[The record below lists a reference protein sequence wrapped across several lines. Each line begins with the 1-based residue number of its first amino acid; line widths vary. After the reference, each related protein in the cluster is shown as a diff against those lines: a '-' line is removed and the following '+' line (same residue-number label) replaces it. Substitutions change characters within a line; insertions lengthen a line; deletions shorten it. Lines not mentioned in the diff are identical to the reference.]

1 MKEENYFMHCT
12 SRSFFLFLIFLFVS
26 LKISHAQNEIK
37 YQQYT
42 SEKGLS
48 ENVVYSLYKD
58 KKGFIWIGTDYGL
71 NRFDGYQ
78 YKKYFNI
85 AGDTNS
91 LSSNSI
97 LAIVENPDGKI
108 WIGTY
113 DGLNLFDPETGLV
126 KRIPNPL
133 GRKKFISDR
142 IRMINKAE
150 LLVHSSGSEL
160 FIYHTLHG
168 TWKQLYL
175 PPDIFLLDLNPCQ
188 MPDKRVAFF
197 CSNQL
202 QKTTVIVTLNS
213 QNKTLQLKG
222 PREIFPFLRDEQLK
236 NYFYLEQSGEHIVL
250 TGSSKIEIYDSAGKL
265 VTDLQADQGVQQRG
279 LAVYD
284 MARIDSVSIWLA
296 TNLGLVIYNFVN
308 HSLAFAKLKS
318 ESHIIFGN
326 NEIRSLLNDNNG
338 NIWIGMFG
346 EGLLRTRTTP
356 SKFRNILLADLNGTV
371 FQQMVFGLYQWYGDT
386 VAAETSYGNFILLHK
401 DKVVRRLS
409 YKDFTLDK
417 IVALSTGQSFN
428 QLNTGQKQLLSRLF
442 NEKSL
447 MPFRFTMPNS
457 TTLISIY
464 AGINVYK
471 NNVLVYSSNTIVGNL
486 VEDDQYF
493 WISSDNGLLRLD
505 KVTFE
510 DSIFSYRGDG
520 PPYSGSGNLYH
531 IAFDSR
537 KDVWAGTKGDGLVH
551 FNRKENTVERFTT
564 KDGLPD
570 NVIYMVL
577 PDKAGN
583 LWLTTNNG
591 ISRFNIQARTFTN
604 YSRQDGLLNTEF
616 NRQGGVLNTAGF
628 IYLTGTSEIDFFE
641 PASLVSISLKAKIH
655 IAGILINGENV
666 TVANEIKVR
675 HDQNNISIFFTANS
689 FTRPDLVYYRY
700 RVKGIIN
707 EWERVQGKNQ
717 LELYALAPNNYVVEI
732 QSSLNN
738 SEWSDSAIIK
748 ITILHPWWKQWWFK
762 LLLIITIVSLCVLA
776 VSTYIRSKLLK
787 KQHLFEKQIGIIK
800 ERDRIIAD
808 LHDDVGAT
816 LSSMHIYGDLA
827 DSFWDS
833 QPEKSKDMV
842 GKISS
847 LSKELMTRMSD
858 IVWSLKSPG
867 EEKNSFTPRL
877 KNYTQDLLSGKGIAV
892 NFDIN
897 ETVAAQISNPL
908 ARKNILLI
916 AKEAINNIAK
926 YSCATETEISL
937 NLLGEAVELMIRD
950 NGKGF
955 DLAQTPN
962 GNGLGN
968 ITQRCKQLNG
978 KCEFKSAP
986 GQGVSLVCRFPVAII
1001 SHTG

>member
-1 MKEENYFMHCT
+1 MNCT
-12 SRSFFLFLIFLFVS
+12 SRSFFLWLVFLFVGPS
-26 LKISHAQNEIK
+26 ISYAQNEVK

-58 KKGFIWIGTDYGL
+58 KRGFIWIGTDYGL

-78 YKKYFNI
+78 YKKYFHI
-85 AGDTNS
+85 AGDTTS

-97 LAIVENPDGKI
+97 LALVENSDGKI
-108 WIGTY
+108 WVGTY
-113 DGLNLFDPETGLV
+113 DGLNLFNPVTGLS
-126 KRIPNPL
+126 KRIPNPYN
-133 GRKKFISDR
+133 RKKFVSDR
-142 IRMINKAE
+142 ISMINKDE
-150 LLVHSSGSEL
+150 LLVHSSGSEI
-160 FIYHTLHG
+160 FIYHVLLG

-175 PPDIFLLDLNPCQ
+175 PPNTFLLDTNPFQ
-188 MPDKRVAFF
+188 LPDKMLAF
-197 CSNQL
+197 CCTNKL
-202 QKTTVIVTLNS
+202 IKGTIVLTFDS
-213 QNKTLQLKG
+213 QNKVLQLKK
-222 PREIFPFLRDEQLK
+222 PRNIFPFLRDENLR
-236 NYFYLEQSGEHIVL
+236 NYFYLEQAGEHIVL
-250 TGSSKIEIYDSAGKL
+250 TESSTIEVYSRSGKL
-265 VTDLQADQGVQQRG
+265 VTALQTVQGSQQRG
-279 LAVYD
+279 LTVYD
-284 MARIDSVSIWLA
+284 MARIDSASIWLA
-296 TNLGLVIYNFVN
+296 TNLGLVIYNSITQNLV
-308 HSLAFAKLKS
+308 FAKLKG
-318 ESHIIFGN
+318 ESQILFGN
-326 NEIRSLLNDNNG
+326 NDMRSLLNDDNG
-338 NIWIGMFG
+338 NVWIGMFG
-346 EGLLRTRTTP
+346 EGLLRTRTAT
-356 SKFRNILLADLNGTV
+356 SKFSNILLADLNGKV
-371 FQQMVFGLYQWYGDT
+371 FQQMVFGLYQWQGDT

-401 DKVVRRLS
+401 DKVVRRL
-409 YKDFTLDK
+409 YYEDFTIDK
-417 IVALSTGQSFN
+417 IVSLSTGKSFD
-428 QLNTGQKQLLSRLF
+428 QLNKGQKQLLSKLF
-442 NEKSL
+442 NERAL
-447 MPFRFTMPNS
+447 IPFRFSIPNS
-457 TTLISIY
+457 TTVISIY
-464 AGINVYK
+464 AGVTVYR
-471 NNVLVYSSNTIVGNL
+471 NNELAYSNNTIPGNL
-486 VEDDQYF
+486 IEDDHYF

-505 KVTFE
+505 KETLQ
-510 DSIFSYRGDG
+510 DSVYSYRGGD
-520 PPYSGSGNLYH
+520 PVYSGKGNLYH
-531 IAFDSR
+531 IALDGR
-537 KDVWAGTKGDGLVH
+537 NDIWAGTKGDGLVH
-551 FNRKENTVERFTT
+551 FNRVENAIERFTT

-570 NVIYMVL
+570 NVIYMIL
-577 PDKAGN
+577 PDRAGN

-591 ISRFNIQARTFTN
+591 ISRFNIQTRAFTN
-604 YSRQDGLLNTEF
+604 FSRQDGLLNTEF
-616 NRQGGVLNTAGF
+616 NRQGGLLNTSGM
-628 IYLTGTSEIDFFE
+628 IYLTGTSGVDFFE
-641 PASLVSISLKAKIH
+641 PASLISTSPTAKVH
-655 IAGILINGENV
+655 IAGLLANGEEV
-666 TVANEIKVR
+666 TVADEIKLR
-675 HDQNNISIFFTANS
+675 HDQNNISILYTANS
-689 FTRPDLVYYRY
+689 FARPDLVYYRY
-700 RVKGIIN
+700 RAQGIIN
-707 EWERVQGKNQ
+707 GWERVQGKNQ
-717 LELYALAPNNYVVEI
+717 LDLYALAPNNYIVEI
-732 QSSLNN
+732 QASLNN
-738 SEWSDSAIIK
+738 SDWSDTAIVRIR
-748 ITILHPWWKQWWFK
+748 ILHPWWQQWWFK
-762 LLLIITIVSLCVLA
+762 LLLIVTGLLLGVLA
-776 VSTYIRSKLLK
+776 VASYIRAKLLK

-842 GKISS
+842 GKISG

-926 YSCATETEISL
+926 YSCATETVISL

-955 DLAQTPN
+955 DLAQTPI